1 MRGRWA
7 AGIVPRNFS
16 WIIKGHLA
24 VSERPG
30 GSAPVHRRVRRQEE
44 ILWLRGQGFTKIVSL
59 LPSPHNLHA
68 YEELGIAHEHVPM
81 AIHDDPMP
89 TLLDLY
95 PALLRWMYG
104 GERVLV
110 HQDQLDERLAG
121 VLGGFL
127 YWSGM
132 VPELPLAISAI
143 ENLLRRQLGAA
154 GRTIATLAIEIP
166 PPTEEDRRRPERPS
180 EAVLTAIAEGRL
192 GPVIELPRA
201 VPIDEPEEALE
212 VEVETGSPAPT
223 VAQASTRRPTGEKV
237 SGRAPTRR
245 TSQRSNRPATSTR
258 RAAAKKVTKQTAK
271 RGAAKSAK
279 TKKGSAKSTAA
290 RRASTSTR
298 AANTRKAAA
307 KSPARRVTTLRGAGS
322 ARAASS
328 SSRSSAA
335 RSTQRTSL
343 AKRASATGAKRTSI
357 SSRASTTRRKSA
369 GNA

>member
-7 AGIVPRNFS
+7 AGIVPRNFA

-68 YEELGIAHEHVPM
+68 YDELGVAHEHVPM

-89 TLLDLY
+89 TLIELY

-104 GERVLV
+104 GERVLI

-143 ENLLRRQLGAA
+143 ENLLRRQLGST
-154 GRTIATLAIEIP
+154 GRTIATLSVEITP
-166 PPTEEDRRRPERPS
+166 PSEKDRRRPDRPS
-180 EAVLTAIAEGRL
+180 EAVLVAIAEGRL
-192 GPVIELPRA
+192 GPVVEVPRA
-201 VPIDEPEEALE
+201 VSIEPEEPAE
-212 VEVETGSPAPT
+212 PPPVAEPVPPEKPTTVERPRARASQPANRKAT
-223 VAQASTRRPTGEKV
+223 ARAKSTDARRAKV
-237 SGRAPTRR
+237 SPPKKAARVSKTQR
-245 TSQRSNRPATSTR
+245 T
-258 RAAAKKVTKQTAK
+258 AAKPAATKTRARRSASGSVTS
-271 RGAAKSAK
+271 SAK
-279 TKKGSAKSTAA
+279 TMAKSRTGRGSSNRGATTRARTSVDASSAAKRSA
-290 RRASTSTR
+290 RRSAST
-298 AANTRKAAA
+298 
-307 KSPARRVTTLRGAGS
+307 ARSGTSVTK
-322 ARAASS
+322 AASS
-328 SSRSSAA
+328 SR
-335 RSTQRTSL
+335 RT
-343 AKRASATGAKRTSI
+343 
-357 SSRASTTRRKSA
+357 STTRRKQA
-369 GNA
+369 GTA